1 MRFLLNIPEELK
13 TSLRE
18 IAKER
23 GLTLNGLIRNILWD
37 WLEKER
43 R

>member
-18 IAKER
+18 IAKKR